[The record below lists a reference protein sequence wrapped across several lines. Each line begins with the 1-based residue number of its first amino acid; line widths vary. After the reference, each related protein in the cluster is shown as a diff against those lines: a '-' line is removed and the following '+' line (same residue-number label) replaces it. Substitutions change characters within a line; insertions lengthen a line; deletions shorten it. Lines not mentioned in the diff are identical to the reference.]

1 MLQQAKYF
9 VKDLNRLLGKY
20 KIRILHIWL
29 SQAFWGILHYR
40 IERGLFLAIG
50 KPYEY
55 IRVIFIPI
63 FNLIQA
69 YSNLDINYKAE
80 IKGGLL
86 ILHPSLGVV
95 VSGLA
100 IIGENLTLTG
110 GNIIGARARCKRGE
124 LTIGNNCSL
133 GANAVILGP
142 IKLGE
147 NIQIAALACVVN
159 DCLINDGTLMGIP
172 ARLHKKAFM

>member
-1 MLQQAKYF
+1 M
-9 VKDLNRLLGKY
+9 LGKY

-29 SQAFWGILHYR
+29 SRGFCGIFLYR
-40 IERGLFLAIG
+40 LERGLYITIG

-55 IRVIFIPI
+55 IRVIFIPL
-63 FNLIQA
+63 FNLMQA
-69 YSNLDINYKAE
+69 YSNFEIHYKAD

-86 ILHPSLGVV
+86 VLHASVGCV

-110 GNIIGARARCKRGE
+110 GNIIGGRAGCKRGE
-124 LTIGNNCSL
+124 LVIGDNCSL

-142 IKLGE
+142 LKIGN
-147 NIQIAALACVVN
+147 NIEVAASSLVVN
-159 DCLINDGTLMGIP
+159 DCLYDNCLLLGIP
-172 ARLHKKAFM
+172 AKSIGTDKINTI